1 MSKDEES
8 CYTFESAMELA
19 VKMEE
24 ESFRHYLEAIRIV
37 KNKNAR
43 EILRGFALDELEH
56 KHSIERALLEGRM
69 GNEQEMKRP
78 VTTMGLDYV
87 LAKKV
92 LRPDSDV
99 REVMAYAIHLEKG
112 AVDFYKRISE
122 GCTGAPM
129 AGLFET
135 LLVDESRHIQAI
147 EDLYEANFLTDN

>member
-1 MSKDEES
+1 MGEAGS
-8 CYTFESAMELA
+8 CYTFDAAIELA
-19 VKMEE
+19 IKMEE

-69 GNEQEMKRP
+69 GDEQEMKRS

-87 LAKKV
+87 LAKKA
-92 LRPDSDV
+92 LRPDSDI
-99 REVMAYAIHLEKG
+99 REVMTYAIHLEKG
-112 AVDFYKRISE
+112 AVDFYRRMSE
-122 GCTGAPM
+122 GCKGAPM
-129 AGLFET
+129 AGIFDR
-135 LLVDESRHIQAI
+135 LLVDERRHIQAI